1 MNARMFACLFLTIT
15 CASSFAQELP
25 QTVIDGKKEI
35 LYLDHWAD
43 PANWRPAECAVS
55 VSDKKSPNGR
65 PVVHMHVP
73 VDHQGG
79 ELKYPIGWPRMD
91 LLAQTPW
98 ERDWTSYDQLEFS
111 VYTEMY
117 RPSLP
122 KTPIALLVYCPDKNR
137 VWQRDLREL
146 KLGEWVAF
154 SFPITKMQYVD
165 NVNVVKLSTSES
177 NYRDKDKV
185 DFHFSGFRL
194 VRSTECRVSE
204 LKILTPVLYR
214 DQTSLQV
221 EMSVVG
227 IPEKISRGVPFS
239 LRDPKEL
246 LRLETLPVKR
256 GQQVLNIDVSELKL
270 VPGEYTL
277 TAFEQE
283 PERKLSI
290 PFRVVNT
297 PWEGK

>member
-1 MNARMFACLFLTIT
+1 
-15 CASSFAQELP
+15 
-25 QTVIDGKKEI
+25 V
-35 LYLDHWAD
+35 LD
-43 PANWRPAECAVS
+43 
-55 VSDKKSPNGR
+55 
-65 PVVHMHVP
+65 
-73 VDHQGG
+73 
-79 ELKYPIGWPRMD
+79 
-91 LLAQTPW
+91 
-98 ERDWTSYDQLEFS
+98 
-111 VYTEMY
+111 
-117 RPSLP
+117 
-122 KTPIALLVYCPDKNR
+122 
-137 VWQRDLREL
+137 
-146 KLGEWVAF
+146 
-154 SFPITKMQYVD
+154 
-165 NVNVVKLSTSES
+165 
-177 NYRDKDKV
+177 
-185 DFHFSGFRL
+185 
-194 VRSTECRVSE
+194 
-204 LKILTPVLYR
+204 R
-214 DQTSLQV
+214 DQTTLQV